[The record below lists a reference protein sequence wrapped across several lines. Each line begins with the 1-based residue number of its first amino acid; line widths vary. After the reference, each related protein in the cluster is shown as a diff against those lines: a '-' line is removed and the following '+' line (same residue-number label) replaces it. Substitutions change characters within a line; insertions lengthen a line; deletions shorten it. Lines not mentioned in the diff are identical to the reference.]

1 METCL
6 CTFKEWLGD
15 GLAAGGGLHLLLS
28 FRFYSW
34 FRFIPRSQSAA
45 SIAAWKWPYAFSW
58 FEESLSFY
66 SSGKRNQKWSQ
77 NLFKGGGGEEKRID
91 NWKIGFF
98 LQRKGM
104 DRKSSFG
111 NEWICWSNCNL
122 QLRFF
127 IPIKLT
133 LWIDYL
139 APEENKDQR
148 IWIIIFDT

>member
-1 METCL
+1 MDSRQGVASIFSCPFAFTRD
-6 CTFKEWLGD
+6 F
-15 GLAAGGGLHLLLS
+15 GLSLVRNLP
-28 FRFYSW
+28 
-34 FRFIPRSQSAA
+34 PRSQRENDRMLFHDS
-45 SIAAWKWPYAFSW
+45 K
-58 FEESLSFY
+58 
-66 SSGKRNQKWSQ
+66 
-77 NLFKGGGGEEKRID
+77 NLFLSTRREKGIKNDPKIFLRGGEEKRID

-104 DRKSSFG
+104 DRKSSFW